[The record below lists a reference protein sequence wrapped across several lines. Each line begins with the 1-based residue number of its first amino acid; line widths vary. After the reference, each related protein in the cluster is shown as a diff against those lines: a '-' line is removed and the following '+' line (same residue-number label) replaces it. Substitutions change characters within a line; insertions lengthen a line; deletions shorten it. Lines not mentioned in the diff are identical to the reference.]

1 MFRDSRGSDLRLST
15 TKGVVYAGFSKMVSL
30 FLQVGI
36 VILAASLV
44 LTALYV
50 VLWPRIDV
58 YYEKDY
64 GDSGM
69 ATGRKKA
76 N

>member
-1 MFRDSRGSDLRLST
+1 
-15 TKGVVYAGFSKMVSL
+15 MVSL

-50 VLWPRIDV
+50 VLWPRVDV
-58 YYEKDY
+58 YCEEDY

-69 ATGRKKA
+69 ATKRKKA